1 MKTSTSSS
9 SSKKTTGVIF
19 PLFTLMLANA
29 FIALIYL
36 FYVRNSNYTF
46 IKNGEPTFALDGT
59 ILFWITFGMIIALGV
74 VPYMLFNKSNFKTD
88 RHGLRLN
95 YTLYYIHF
103 LFFLLWAMFSF
114 MLSLPVAGVIMLGLA
129 IALGIFVVYRF
140 MTNTIVGG
148 TILSFWAIWLIYI
161 FILNLA
167 YVLI

>member
-1 MKTSTSSS
+1 MKTSTTSTT
-9 SSKKTTGVIF
+9 KKSTGAIF

-29 FIALIYL
+29 LIAVIYL
-36 FYVRNSNYTF
+36 FYVKNSNYSF

-59 ILFWITFGMIIALGV
+59 ILFWITFGMIITLGV

-88 RHGLRLN
+88 RYGLRLN

-114 MLSLPVAGVIMLGLA
+114 MLSLPVAGVIILGLA
-129 IALGIFVVYRF
+129 IAIGIFVVYRF
-140 MTNTIVGG
+140 MTNSIVAG
-148 TILSFWAIWLIYI
+148 TILSVWAVWLVYI

-167 YVLI
+167 YVLN